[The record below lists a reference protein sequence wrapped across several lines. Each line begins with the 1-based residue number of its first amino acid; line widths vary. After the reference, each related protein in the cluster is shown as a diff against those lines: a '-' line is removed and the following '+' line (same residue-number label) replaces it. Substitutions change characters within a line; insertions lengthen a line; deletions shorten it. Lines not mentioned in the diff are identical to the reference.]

1 MVSRAPERGWRIPG
15 VCSRQGASHRRRG
28 QPCQDA
34 TLERVF
40 TLPGGLP
47 LTLLAVADGHG
58 APAHH
63 RSDVGSALACQAA
76 AEVVAAGLSR
86 LPAAATAPGEEDL
99 GGLRRW
105 LAEDLPRAL
114 QQQWLAAVRRHWLEG
129 SGRGDGPAQEG
140 VAFSPLPYGSTLGL
154 LLLTPRWWALAG
166 LGDWDLVRVDRQGG
180 AELLSQEGPV
190 PGAGE
195 ATASLCQGEAEL
207 AAAFRSSAWPLAEP
221 GEPFALVLC
230 TDGIRKSCASD
241 ADFLAL
247 AGWLVGLP
255 PAGAPSASG
264 AAVDTGAGGSGDQG
278 AGMDGDLAEVL
289 DRISAE
295 GCGDD
300 VSVVIGRWQSGLTA
314 RQPVPGQESEAEP
327 PISPEPPPKLLP
339 QQEPQAA
346 WLPQPH
352 SGLEP
357 AFALQPEPR
366 PAFQPPRHRERRWPL
381 LSGALLLGGTLAL
394 LLATA
399 LGRRLPPL
407 EGSWRVPP
415 LASPKAGRDPLRR
428 EVARLCLE
436 PALVVASLRTRQSQ
450 VLGLRQGT
458 LRPQL
463 LLLDA
468 DRDPLGALIAISF
481 LAHQG
486 EAGRHNGMASLG
498 LCPALRSALE
508 SLWLPLSPVN
518 PTAMGAPSHRPS
530 P

>member
-1 MVSRAPERGWRIPG
+1 M
-15 VCSRQGASHRRRG
+15 
-28 QPCQDA
+28 A
-34 TLERVF
+34 TVLRPI
-40 TLPGGLP
+40 T
-47 LTLLAVADGHG
+47 
-58 APAHH
+58 
-63 RSDVGSALACQAA
+63 
-76 AEVVAAGLSR
+76 
-86 LPAAATAPGEEDL
+86 AATWAVPWPARPPPRWWRPGL
-99 GGLRRW
+99 AAFRPPRRLRGRRIWGLRRW
-105 LAEDLPRAL
+105 LAEDLPLAL
-114 QQQWLAAVRRHWLEG
+114 QQHWLAAVRRHWLEG
-129 SGRGDGPAQEG
+129 PGRGHGPAQEG
-140 VAFSPLPYGSTLGL
+140 VSFSPLPYGSTLGL

-166 LGDWDLVRVDRQGG
+166 LGDWDLVRVDPQG
-180 AELLSQEGPV
+180 AELLSEEGPV

-207 AAAFRSSAWPLAEP
+207 TAAFRSSAWPLAEA

-247 AGWLVGLP
+247 AAWLVGPP
-255 PAGAPSASG
+255 PAGASSASG
-264 AAVDTGAGGSGDQG
+264 AAVDTGAGGRGDQG

-314 RQPVPGQESEAEP
+314 LQPVSGQEAEAEP
-327 PISPEPPPKLLP
+327 PISPEP
-339 QQEPQAA
+339 Q
-346 WLPQPH
+346 
-352 SGLEP
+352 
-357 AFALQPEPR
+357 PR
-366 PAFQPPRHRERRWPL
+366 PVFQPPRHRQRRWPL

-407 EGSWRVPP
+407 AGSWRVPP
-415 LASPKAGRDPLRR
+415 LASPMAGRDPLRR
-428 EVARLCLE
+428 EGARLCLD
-436 PALVVASLRTRQSQ
+436 PALVMASLRTRHSQ

-458 LRPQL
+458 LSPQRL
-463 LLLDA
+463 RLDV

-486 EAGRHNGMASLG
+486 EAGRHNGMTSLG

-508 SLWLPLSPVN
+508 SLWLPHSPVN